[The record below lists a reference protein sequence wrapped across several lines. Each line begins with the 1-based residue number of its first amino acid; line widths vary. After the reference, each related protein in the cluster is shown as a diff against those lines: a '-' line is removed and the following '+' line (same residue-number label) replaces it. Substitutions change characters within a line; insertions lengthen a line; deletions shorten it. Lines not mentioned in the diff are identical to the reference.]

1 MVTPIEIATAP
12 TPAETN
18 GAAPHPRYD
27 PELDPAYLRV
37 AYPPNEEPMADIARL
52 LYYLLDM
59 FWPLVELFRESPN
72 VFVNGNVFIYYRDGN
87 EVKAVA
93 PDLMVSF
100 DVDADGIR
108 ASGSYHLWAV
118 GKPPELVME
127 IGSKSTYNRDL
138 TEKRDIYAKMGVP
151 QYWLLDP
158 PDGSNYGFIL
168 KGLRLVDGE
177 YEEIPMTEGSG
188 DFLRGHSEVLGLDL
202 CWENGTLRFYNPA
215 TGEYLKNQQE
225 TIAERDAAQ
234 AALAAAQ
241 AERDAAQAENRRLR
255 AQLAERDQ

>member
-1 MVTPIEIATAP
+1 
-12 TPAETN
+12 
-18 GAAPHPRYD
+18 
-27 PELDPAYLRV
+27 
-37 AYPPNEEPMADIARL
+37 MADIARL

-108 ASGSYHLWAV
+108 ASVSYHLWAV

-188 DFLRGHSEVLGLDL
+188 DFLRGHSEVCGLGPLL
-202 CWENGTLRFYNPA
+202 GERNPS
-215 TGEYLKNQQE
+215 LLQP
-225 TIAERDAAQ
+225 R
-234 AALAAAQ
+234 
-241 AERDAAQAENRRLR
+241 NRRIPEKPARNHSRPSRRPSR
-255 AQLAERDQ
+255 ARRRPSRARRRPSRKSPPPRPTRRARPMTAPPPCHSPKPLTSP